1 MCFQIRSS
9 YETFPAYRRP
19 FYSFRSFAQTQH
31 PLTFD
36 DLIGFGRVSDPQI
49 SPDGKWIVYVVTR
62 QLKEENK
69 STGNIF
75 ITPVSG
81 GEPKQLTN
89 APGSNA
95 KSMLDA
101 GRKTIAFVSSRDG
114 ESQIWT
120 ISIDGGEAKEVTH
133 IASGI
138 RDFILSPD
146 GKWFAFSADV
156 YPGL

>member
-1 MCFQIRSS
+1 
-9 YETFPAYRRP
+9 
-19 FYSFRSFAQTQH
+19 
-31 PLTFD
+31 
-36 DLIGFGRVSDPQI
+36 
-49 SPDGKWIVYVVTR
+49 VTR

-95 KSMLDA
+95 NPCWMRTEKRLHLCLP
-101 GRKTIAFVSSRDG
+101 GR

-133 IASGI
+133 IASGVSGLI
-138 RDFILSPD
+138 ISPD
-146 GKWFAFSADV
+146 GKWFASA
-156 YPGL
+156 PMCIRTARMKRAAQKSGSC